1 MIGTLKNEGKAM
13 TQDVLRNLLEIPG
26 VTGAVLLSKGR
37 EPHLYRMTFTPP
49 PEVAGW
55 ASLMQEFDPLVEQLP
70 KETETMEFSFS
81 EGHVLW
87 FRLVQK
93 LAFLIFV
100 NATADLAQVYRS
112 AESCREVFRAEPVDT
127 ILAWVPFRID
137 TATLPTAGTSAP
149 SAPDKPPASAQSP
162 APAAPVVNKRPQEAP
177 VKDWISAANSLVQ
190 YSASFLGKVVV
201 ANYLK
206 TSRDELVDNMPLLT
220 QFEVSFAAQ
229 ISFKGSQNQF
239 DREALDE
246 LRQWMLTFVLRC
258 EKVIKDHR
266 HGLESQLTP
275 EQLRLLFQ

>member
-55 ASLMQEFDPLVEQLP
+55 ASLMHEFDPLVEELP

-100 NATADLAQVYRS
+100 DATADLERVYER
-112 AESCREVFRAEPVDT
+112 AEVCRKVFRAEPVDT

-137 TATLPTAGTSAP
+137 TATLPTAETSAP
-149 SAPDKPPASAQSP
+149 STPNEPPAAEQSPTPP
-162 APAAPVVNKRPQEAP
+162 APADKRLQEAP
-177 VKDWISAANSLVQ
+177 VKDWTSAANSLVQ

-206 TSRDELVDNMPLLT
+206 TSRDELVDNLPLLT
-220 QFEVSFAAQ
+220 KFEVSFAAQ
-229 ISFKGSQNQF
+229 ISFKGNQDQF

-246 LRQWMLTFVLRC
+246 LRQWMLAFVLRC

-266 HGLESQLTP
+266 HGLESQLTT
-275 EQLRLLFQ
+275 EQLKMLFQ

>member
-55 ASLMQEFDPLVEQLP
+55 ASLMHEFDPLVEELP

-100 NATADLAQVYRS
+100 DATADLERVYER
-112 AESCREVFRAEPVDT
+112 AEVCRKVFRAEPVDT

-137 TATLPTAGTSAP
+137 TATLPTAETSAP
-149 SAPDKPPASAQSP
+149 DEPPAPP
-162 APAAPVVNKRPQEAP
+162 APAANKRPQEAP

-220 QFEVSFAAQ
+220 KFEVSFAAQ
-229 ISFKGSQNQF
+229 ISFKGSQSQF

-246 LRQWMLTFVLRC
+246 LRQWMLAFVLRC

-266 HGLESQLTP
+266 HGLESQLTT
-275 EQLRLLFQ
+275 EQLKILFK